1 MVFTLLMLKRGV
13 CLAAKKRRVTKEAVK
28 QGMSDLLLSF
38 AGVQPSNEHSKNVQA
53 WCMMKS
59 GRTKDAVRGGLMDFL
74 TDGKDLSFLVDVVEN
89 MARKDRKKYI
99 HTVRRLMRV
108 MVAEHLVALAMGFN

>member
-1 MVFTLLMLKRGV
+1 
-13 CLAAKKRRVTKEAVK
+13 
-28 QGMSDLLLSF
+28 
-38 AGVQPSNEHSKNVQA
+38 
-53 WCMMKS
+53 MMKS

-89 MARKDRKKYI
+89 MARKVRKKYI

-108 MVAEHLVALAMGFN
+108 MVAEQLVALAMGFN